1 MVMHIKLSF
10 DVSLVNTKA
19 ADPSRSS
26 ASTHK
31 VLIAQTIRKSY
42 SEKHVAKKLLPM
54 IRPNNADSRMIEA
67 RQQPMCSADHSD
79 RRSTANQLSAMQTT
93 FIFTATALSMLF
105 LQAASISAQTIQVT
119 PQFRAIIQGAS
130 KAQLQP
136 AKPTQAAAPAAG
148 AATSAKSGSTTTA
161 AKASKP
167 DADTQLILDTIKTLP
182 SSEKRAMFAYYK
194 DLGVDLS
201 PWLEPDGNPI
211 APTSSRRRQL
221 TRLLRSYKFIRKP
234 EAVLQARSQ
243 IGLNPESLPSNDAS
257 DQDVVSWFH
266 RHAMA
271 GEWAAVK
278 ALLVMR
284 AGSEAE
290 GMYAALIQ
298 GTNNAQSELIPEDVL
313 GLSEAAPAKLTDWQV
328 NSLAGLLKTSAKKT
342 STRPL
347 VERFRK
353 GTTWFGTETD
363 EQRDRTVKLL
373 LAAGLPIEAFEFM
386 PSLDEAR
393 KAKDGA
399 VMKGHAE
406 YQLARAAEAK
416 DVTADRMVESAWS
429 LLGEIAL
436 LEDAEVSLR
445 SECLSRAVDLLP
457 RVPPGPGVT
466 WLRSVFEH
474 PSLAPAGLQ
483 AVALKALNLQ
493 DEKLPEAMR
502 AQAILTMK
510 EAVDTLLAQQNVRM
524 DQLTVPLRM
533 LTIGLLVRAED
544 AIKKEAGK
552 NNVSQVA
559 ALLLRSMPNE
569 AWRKQIEP
577 SLVGRAYNGFIGV
590 ALIADE
596 TDLALEL
603 LAQGIERQPAMS
615 TELASNFL
623 NLWVGRMKGKTSSPA
638 AAANS
643 WFYSFSRRSRPSAP
657 ITRGWQQRNLDRLAE
672 LLNVLDGIGIDG
684 RSLPGVVNALSACY
698 GPTQAYDRATVER
711 VLGPIEKIRS
721 PVAAQLASTM
731 RTGLSGD
738 WRSRKAQEDA
748 GFERSDSELRKIVED
763 GYDFAT
769 ALAETAVANCKDEQ
783 SAWQHAIL
791 KAALSFDRMQFRGE
805 RDQDAVAYN
814 AARKLVFSAF
824 ADAASRYRT
833 ALADGRVRP
842 DLQIYNVWFSLALGA
857 SDLGAL
863 TLEDLM
869 TEGMENADQI
879 DRIREDILKM
889 SADQSA
895 YHFGEFARSVMS
907 NLSETKPEV
916 KPRLVQAA
924 ARLVGDDP
932 AGAPILRTLKLYN
945 ELVQDEIHL
954 QLAIDGS
961 DRVGTEPFGAIL
973 TLQHTAS
980 IDRSSGGFSRY
991 LMNSF
996 SQFNAGQWQ
1005 TINYQE
1011 RLQKSIESSFG
1022 ESVQLLG
1029 IGFFQPMNPAVPIR
1043 LNGKTGWQEKPMA
1056 YLVLQATDPSVDS
1069 LPPVQMDMHFND
1081 ASGPIVLPVL
1091 SNTVLVDASADPAPR
1106 PVADL
1111 VIEQKL
1117 DARSILEDTDD
1128 ENVTLEITAN
1138 ACGVIP
1144 EIGRLVQN
1152 LATALPGYQLDEA
1165 LLVTEPYDVSQLHR
1179 AQPEEAKKK
1188 QQAMMSPFAR
1198 GGESLPN
1205 LDPDSDGVFRLGTMR
1220 KWTVT
1225 YVPEKSVT
1233 AAKPS
1238 EFAFP
1243 TVNEG
1248 SMQKL
1253 VSVSEDADAKA
1264 DQVPLATP
1272 AVVKQFT
1279 YDDFDLVA
1287 VEGPVVSFKPA
1298 GIPMYVWSL
1307 VAIAVSLLA
1316 GWLAYKVRT
1325 ALPAARGV
1333 SSADIIPESLTPTGA
1348 ALLLR
1353 RINQSEATAWPT
1365 NEQAELRADIAAI
1378 QRQHFAEAAVGNAD
1392 AGQAAISLR
1401 STVQRWI
1408 DRTSN

>member
-1 MVMHIKLSF
+1 MTRQTNPN
-10 DVSLVNTKA
+10 DSLVKSVSCAQQSVVLRTI
-19 ADPSRSS
+19 SRGTYWFSVMQKSLCVTATLVGIGWLQFSS
-26 ASTHK
+26 AS
-31 VLIAQTIRKSY
+31 AQTFRMTPVINSAVQRGVKAKLESY
-42 SEKHVAKKLLPM
+42 QPAQNTAQKATPM
-54 IRPNNADSRMIEA
+54 
-67 RQQPMCSADHSD
+67 QG
-79 RRSTANQLSAMQTT
+79 T
-93 FIFTATALSMLF
+93 
-105 LQAASISAQTIQVT
+105 AAS
-119 PQFRAIIQGAS
+119 S
-130 KAQLQP
+130 KP
-136 AKPTQAAAPAAG
+136 DAAP
-148 AATSAKSGSTTTA
+148 T
-161 AKASKP
+161 P
-167 DADTQLILDTIKTLP
+167 DADTQIILDTIKTLP

-201 PWLEPDGNPI
+201 PWLQADGNPI
-211 APTSSRRRQL
+211 VAANSRRRQL
-221 TRLLRSYKFIRKP
+221 TRLTRSLKFVRRP
-234 EAVLQARSQ
+234 EAVLKARSE
-243 IGLNPESLPSNDAS
+243 IGLDPESLPAS
-257 DQDVVSWFH
+257 DATDQEIVNWFH

-271 GEWAAVK
+271 AEWAAVK

-298 GTNNAQSELIPEDVL
+298 GTNNAESELIPEDVL

-328 NSLAGLLKTSAKKT
+328 DSLAGLLKSSAKKT

-347 VERFRK
+347 VARFRQ
-353 GTTWFGTETD
+353 GTTWFGTKTS
-363 EQRDRTVKLL
+363 EQRDRTVRLL

-393 KAKDGA
+393 EAKNA
-399 VMKGHAE
+399 VVMKGHAE
-406 YQLARAAEAK
+406 YQMARAAEAK
-416 DVTADRMVESAWS
+416 DAKKDRLVETAWS

-436 LEDAEVSLR
+436 LDDADAELR
-445 SECLSRAVDLLP
+445 SECLSSAVDLLP
-457 RVPPGPGVT
+457 QVPPGPGVA
-466 WLRSVFEH
+466 WLRSVFQH

-483 AVALKALNLQ
+483 AVALKALKLQ

-510 EAVDTLLAQQNVRM
+510 DAVDTLLAQENVRL

-533 LTIGLLVRAED
+533 LTIGLLARAED
-544 AIKKEAGK
+544 AIKKESGK
-552 NNVSQVA
+552 NGVSEVA

-577 SLVGRAYNGFIGV
+577 SLVGRAYKGFIGV

-603 LAQGIERQPAMS
+603 LAQGMKRQPAMS
-615 TELASNFL
+615 TELASGFL
-623 NLWVGRMKGKTSSPA
+623 DLWVGRMKGKSKAPATSG
-638 AAANS
+638 NS

-684 RSLPGVVNALSACY
+684 RSLPGVVKALSACY
-698 GPTQAYDRATVER
+698 GPTQAYDRETVER
-711 VLGPIEKIRS
+711 VLGPIENIRA
-721 PVAAQLASTM
+721 PVAAQLSSTM
-731 RTGLSGD
+731 RQGLSGD

-783 SAWQHAIL
+783 DAWEHAIL

-814 AARKLVFSAF
+814 AARSLVFNAF
-824 ADAASRYRT
+824 ADAASRYRK

-869 TEGMENADQI
+869 TEGLENADQI
-879 DRIREDILKM
+879 DRMREDILKM
-889 SADQSA
+889 TPDQSA
-895 YHFGEFARSVMS
+895 YHIGEFARSVMA
-907 NLSETKPEV
+907 NLSGAKPEV
-916 KPRLVQAA
+916 KPRLIQAA

-932 AGAPILRTLKLYN
+932 AGAPIRRTLNLYN

-954 QLAIDGS
+954 HLAIDGS

-1005 TINYQE
+1005 QINYQE
-1011 RLQKSIESSFG
+1011 RLQKSVEMSFG
-1022 ESVQLLG
+1022 DSVQLLG

-1043 LNGKTGWQEKPMA
+1043 LQGKTGWQEKPMA
-1056 YLVLQATDPSVDS
+1056 YLVLQATDPSVDR
-1069 LPPVQMDMHFND
+1069 LPAVQMDMHFTD

-1091 SNTVLVDASADPAPR
+1091 SNTVLVDASAKPAPR

-1117 DARSILEDTDD
+1117 DARPMLENTDD
-1128 ENVTLEITAN
+1128 QKVTLEITAN
-1138 ACGVIP
+1138 AAGVVP
-1144 EIGRLVQN
+1144 ELGRLLEE
-1152 LATALPGYQLDEA
+1152 LASSLPGYKLDESQ
-1165 LLVTEPYDVSQLHR
+1165 LVVEPYDVSQLHR
-1179 AQPEEAKKK
+1179 AQPKKEDQSAK
-1188 QQAMMSPFAR
+1188 QVRNPYSMNS
-1198 GGESLPN
+1198 ESLPN
-1205 LDPDSDGVFRLGTMR
+1205 LDPDSDGAFRLGTMR

-1225 YVPEKSVT
+1225 YMPEDSVT
-1233 AAKPS
+1233 AAKPDQ
-1238 EFAFP
+1238 FVFP
-1243 TVNEG
+1243 AINEA
-1248 SMQKL
+1248 SMQTL
-1253 VSVSEDADAKA
+1253 VSLETKQDDGTA
-1264 DQVPLATP
+1264 VPSP
-1272 AVVKQFT
+1272 AVVNRFT
-1279 YDDFDLVA
+1279 YDDYDLVS
-1287 VEGPVVSFKPA
+1287 VEDEVLNFKPT
-1298 GIPMYVWSL
+1298 GISTSTWIFATLVLLLGATLIAWRIFHRSKESNGTVATNSL
-1307 VAIAVSLLA
+1307 
-1316 GWLAYKVRT
+1316 
-1325 ALPAARGV
+1325 
-1333 SSADIIPESLTPTGA
+1333 PETLTPTGA
-1348 ALLLR
+1348 TLLLQ
-1353 RINQSEATAWPT
+1353 RIERSQAMHWPT
-1365 NEQAELRADIAAI
+1365 DEQTQLRADIETI
-1378 QRQHFAEAAVGNAD
+1378 QRQHFANTASSNEAAPQD
-1392 AGQAAISLR
+1392 SSSLR
-1401 STVQRWI
+1401 PTVQHWA
-1408 DRTSN
+1408 DRALQ